1 MSDFLK
7 QTLLL
12 SLCLFAF
19 ISCKN
24 TPKAEAVQP
33 AAKPDTIRVTPISTE
48 GASTF
53 TITEGIVTWSGT
65 KTLKKDGHQGT
76 IAVEG
81 GELMVNQGQLIKG
94 KVILDMNSLSVSDIK
109 DPGERRDLESHLKD
123 ADFFEVEKYPKAEFV
138 IEEVLPNNL
147 PGYNWVLSGQ
157 LTMKDKTLPVNIP
170 VKVSIVGD
178 VLQAESASFPINRT
192 QWGISFH
199 SGVLGTAKDKM
210 IDDMVPLILRITA
223 QKK

>member
-24 TPKAEAVQP
+24 TPKTEAVQTI
-33 AAKPDTIRVTPISTE
+33 AKPDTIRVVQVPIE

-53 TITEGIVTWSGT
+53 IITEGIVTWSGT
-65 KTLKKDGHQGT
+65 KTLKKDGHQGS
-76 IAVEG
+76 IDVQS
-81 GELMVNQGQLIKG
+81 GEILVNQGQIIRG
-94 KVILDMNSLSVSDIK
+94 NVTLDMNSLTVTDIK
-109 DPGERRDLESHLKD
+109 DPGGRRDLESHLKD
-123 ADFFEVEKYPKAEFV
+123 DDFFEVKKYPTAEFV
-138 IEEVLPNNL
+138 IEEVLPNTM

-192 QWGISFH
+192 QWGVSFH

-223 QKK
+223 KKK